1 MNSTHQPYI
10 CFDVMSHL
18 LIGDIGGTKAILC
31 IVETSCDTVT
41 AEDQFEILYEYRF
54 TSHEFS
60 DLVPMARQFL
70 SKAEQKLGESITCDK
85 ACFAIAGPVTDNT
98 SALTNLD
105 WQLEGDRLQRELS
118 ISHVKLVND
127 FTATGY
133 GVLGLAESD
142 LHTLQAV
149 EPPPNAPIAV
159 IGAGTG
165 LGECYLTAQSG
176 QYVAY
181 ASEGGHANFSPRSE
195 IEFQLYQY
203 LLDKYATDHVSAER
217 VISGQ
222 GIVAI
227 YQFLRDT
234 QDHAESP
241 AVAEAVR
248 DWERCETPCDGISD
262 PAATI
267 ATAASEGKDEIS
279 TRTMQIFVSAYGAE
293 AGDLALKTLPYGGLY
308 IAGGIAAK
316 NVSLL
321 SSQEFMQAFMQK
333 GRVSQLLEKVPVHII
348 LNPKAGLLGAVMLG
362 SRVN

>member
-1 MNSTHQPYI
+1 
-10 CFDVMSHL
+10 MSHL
-18 LIGDIGGTKAILC
+18 LIGDIGGTKSILC
-31 IVETSCDTVT
+31 IVETSGDSVT
-41 AEDQFEILYEYRF
+41 AEDQFEILYEHRF
-54 TSHEFS
+54 ASHDFS

-70 SKAEQKLGESITCDK
+70 SKAEQELGGSITCEK

-98 SALTNLD
+98 SSLTNLD
-105 WQLEGDRLQRELS
+105 WQLDGDRLQQALS

-133 GVLGLAESD
+133 GVLGLAASD
-142 LHTLQAV
+142 LHTLQGV
-149 EPPPNAPIAV
+149 EPQPNAPIAV

-165 LGECYLTAQSG
+165 LGECYLTSQSG

-241 AVAEAVR
+241 AVGEVVR
-248 DWERCETPCDGISD
+248 DWERCEPPCDGISD

-267 ATAASEGKDEIS
+267 AISASENKDPLS
-279 TRTMQIFVSAYGAE
+279 ARTMQIFVSAYGAE
-293 AGDLALKTLPYGGLY
+293 AGDLALKTLSYGGLY

-316 NVSLL
+316 NVPLL

-333 GRVSQLLEKVPVHII
+333 GRVSQLLKKVPVHII

-362 SRVN
+362 SQK